1 MTATPKTPPSIIA
14 SINRSYYLIATH
26 IPLMQTIRMDK
37 NGETF
42 VITRSAAETKG
53 KITEFEG
60 FDEPG
65 KGPPMHVHHKQE
77 ERVRIIKGK
86 MRVKTREK
94 EFSLGQGE
102 EYTFAP
108 GEAHRYWNEGAVTLC
123 YAGHVMPAHN
133 YEYFVGHVFRSA
145 NGAGATRPGAFDA
158 AFLLTRYKSEIDI
171 VDTPK
176 LVKKLLFPLL
186 LILGKLTGR
195 FSKFSDAPPP
205 VR

>member
-1 MTATPKTPPSIIA
+1 MSFIHK
-14 SINRSYYLIATH
+14 L
-26 IPLMQTIRMDK
+26 LMQIIKTNK
-37 NGETF
+37 NGETLI
-42 VITRSAAETKG
+42 ITRSAAETKG
-53 KITEFEG
+53 KITEYEG

-77 ERVRIIKGK
+77 ERIRIIRGK

-94 EFSLGQGE
+94 EFSLSQGE

-108 GEAHRYWNEGAVTLC
+108 GEAHQLWNEGSETLF
-123 YAGHVMPAHN
+123 YAGHVRPAHN
-133 YEYFVGHVFRSA
+133 YEYLIRHFFRFA
-145 NGAGATRPGAFDA
+145 NEARNTRPGAFDA

-171 VDTPK
+171 LDIPK

-186 LILGKLTGR
+186 ILLGKLTGR